1 MIAWTVAADATVLC
15 MNYKLTVM
23 STVMKRI
30 LLFLAIV
37 FMAGCSQRRGVDVTV
52 NRMLAVEYPDSA
64 CRLLLSMDTVRMT
77 RVERARRTLLLGLA
91 QTCRGYTLAGK
102 AAIGRAMR
110 FYEHHGSADE
120 RADAWYTYAKA
131 NAGIGE
137 FEEAIRGYTQSAIFA
152 EKALGRKRR
161 NDDPERRTTE
171 MLLVAVYHTL
181 GIIYFEQ
188 GYDAVEPFAK
198 AVEAARASGNAT
210 QEGYSRFMLASSY
223 CANGD
228 YARAIETLSPL
239 VEACDTIPFR
249 YFAQM
254 VRLQNL
260 IFHTYQGDWAPE
272 RLLAAR
278 DSVDLDEIRTAP
290 LSYETAVSEDS
301 QRAFYDIASAMIFQR
316 NGELDSARVYVDR
329 SLARKSNV
337 HHGDVG
343 IYNIAAEIY
352 HGLGDDER
360 AYDYM
365 QHYSAAKD
373 SIFEVQ
379 RGAQVSELERR
390 FRTAN
395 ETAIR
400 ETSLRYR
407 VLIALLT
414 AMVAVMVAVWA
425 VIAYRRK
432 LKRRD
437 EELNGTLALLDSY
450 RESHDSLTSRLDAS
464 DAREAAVKRLLEGR
478 VAAIRDIAA
487 TRYVYGD
494 GERLAARMKE
504 LALSPAVLSDVVDM
518 ADIYSDRAVT
528 RLRTQFAGWT
538 ERNYDFAA
546 LVIAGFSPQE
556 ICVMLDMSLNGVYTL
571 KSKIK
576 RRIAESSAADRD
588 ALLAFFS

>member
-1 MIAWTVAADATVLC
+1 
-15 MNYKLTVM
+15 MNYNLTVM

-37 FMAGCSQRRGVDVTV
+37 FVAGCSRHRGVDVTV

-77 RVERARRTLLLGLA
+77 RMERARRTLLLGLA
-91 QTCRGYTLAGK
+91 QTCRGDTLAGK

-110 FYEHHGSADE
+110 YYERHGSADE
-120 RADAWYTYAKA
+120 RADAWYTYARA

-137 FEEAIRGYTQSAIFA
+137 YEEAIRGYTQSAIFA
-152 EKALGRKRR
+152 EKALDRKGRSG
-161 NDDPERRTTE
+161 DSERRTTE
-171 MLLVAVYHTL
+171 MLLVVYHTL
-181 GIIYFEQ
+181 GLIYFEQ

-223 CANGD
+223 GANGD
-228 YARAIETLSPL
+228 YARAIETLAPL
-239 VEACDTIPFR
+239 VETCDTIPFR
-249 YFAQM
+249 FFAQL

-260 IFHTYQGDWAPE
+260 IFHTYLGDWTPE

-290 LSYETAVSEDS
+290 LSYETAVSDDS
-301 QRAFYDIASAMIFQR
+301 QRIFYDIASAMIFQR
-316 NGELDSARVYVDR
+316 NGELDSARIYIDR
-329 SLARKSNV
+329 SLAGKSDM
-337 HHGDVG
+337 HHGNVG
-343 IYNIAAEIY
+343 LYNIAAEIY

-360 AYDYM
+360 AYGYM
-365 QHYSAAKD
+365 QQYASAKD
-373 SIFEVQ
+373 SLFEVQ
-379 RGAQVSELERR
+379 RGAQVAELERR

-407 VLIALLT
+407 VLIALLS

-425 VIAYRRK
+425 VVAYRRK

-437 EELNGTLALLDSY
+437 EELNETLALLDSY

-478 VAAIRDIAA
+478 VVAIRDIAA

-494 GERLAARMKE
+494 GERLAVRMKE
-504 LALSPAVLSDVVDM
+504 LALSPSVLSDVVDM

-538 ERNYDFAA
+538 ARNYDFAA